1 MKCKILALLIL
12 AFSTNTF
19 SASLE
24 SKSDAGKFAIS
35 LAGACEL
42 MKNNGMSGAELSG
55 SLTKQQGMD
64 KESADLLA
72 SYSAQWLAKN
82 PDKSCQQVYVDMID
96 NLENEKK

>member
-1 MKCKILALLIL
+1 MKCKILALFIL

-42 MKNNGMSGAELSG
+42 MKNNGMSGSELSD
-55 SLTKQQGMD
+55 SLTNQQGMD

-72 SYSAQWLAKN
+72 SYSTQWLAKN
-82 PDKSCQQVYVDMID
+82 PGKPCQQVYVDMID
-96 NLENEKK
+96 NLESEKK